1 MKPEI
6 LNLTPQAQPVRRIYT
21 QLNKNIRKFGRIA
34 YTGMLT
40 VIINTTSP
48 QTMTNSNISIRL
60 AKSDDLKEM
69 QRIFVDTITAVC
81 SSDYDEQQIRVWVSG
96 VNNTERWIK
105 IMAEQYVIV
114 AEKSDK
120 ILGYGTL
127 NNERYIDLLYVHKD
141 YQKQGIAQ
149 LLLDEIIKVARQLGQ
164 TQLNS
169 DVSKTARPFFIKN
182 GFIQLSEQTN
192 IREGVELINYKM
204 TKYL

>member
-1 MKPEI
+1 
-6 LNLTPQAQPVRRIYT
+6 
-21 QLNKNIRKFGRIA
+21 
-34 YTGMLT
+34 MLT